1 MKTLRPAGGA
11 DFGRFSPDGRFLAV
25 GDLAGRVQVFATATW
40 KPVTPSFCRR
50 QGDLGGVHPGRPN
63 ARHREHRRNR
73 PPLGRRRAARRSA
86 RRCPASPTRVV
97 PIFTPDDTHLIAAQ
111 ENGHG
116 RLALG
121 QFIVGPLSDSLGRR
135 RPLMAGIM
143 LHIAA
148 SVLCMLA
155 PNLVVLGLARVLQGV
170 GAAAAMVVAIAV
182 VGDLF
187 ADNAAATVLSR
198 LMLVLGVAPVVA
210 PSLGAAVLLHGSW
223 HWVFAALVVLA
234 GALLLVAALAL
245 PETLPPSHR
254 RPLRVRGI
262 AATYVELLRDKRFV
276 ILVLVAALGMSGLFA
291 YIAGASFVLQG
302 TYGLDQQAFALVF
315 GAGAVAL
322 IGATQFNVVLL
333 RRFSPQT
340 ITLWALAAAL
350 LAGGVFVGSLRG
362 ACRRVGRFRRAGVGD
377 PRRDGPCHSQR
388 SCRRAVPASRCR
400 GNRGRAAGRRA
411 VRSRCRGGPAGRGA
425 RKRRVGAVGGDGRRA
440 CSSRCCAL
448 LAVGASTTDDA
459 DDTDVTWMWAR
470 SPIRR
475 SCRGRDRSVPS

>member
-1 MKTLRPAGGA
+1 MIVVLGVMVALGPLTIDMYLPALPKIADDLSVSSSVVQLTLTGT
-11 DFGRFSPDGRFLAV
+11 
-25 GDLAGRVQVFATATW
+25 LAG
-40 KPVTPSFCRR
+40 
-50 QGDLGGVHPGRPN
+50 
-63 ARHREHRRNR
+63 
-73 PPLGRRRAARRSA
+73 
-86 RRCPASPTRVV
+86 
-97 PIFTPDDTHLIAAQ
+97 
-111 ENGHG
+111 
-116 RLALG
+116 LALG
-121 QFIVGPLSDSLGRR
+121 QLIVGPLSDSLGRR

-148 SVLCMLA
+148 SILCVRA
-155 PNLVVLGLARVLQGV
+155 PNLVVLGLARVLQGA

-234 GALLLVAALAL
+234 GVLLLVAALAL

-262 AATYVELLRDKRFV
+262 AATYAELLRDKRFV

-350 LAGGVFVGSLRG
+350 LAAGVFVGLSV
-362 ACRRVGRFRRAGVGD
+362 AHVGGLAGFVVPVWAILGTMGLVI
-377 PRRDGPCHSQR
+377 PNAP
-388 SCRRAVPASRCR
+388 AVALSRHPD
-400 GNRGRAAGRRA
+400 AAGTAAALLGAAQFGLGAA
-411 VRSRCRGGPAGRGA
+411 VAPL
-425 RKRRVGAVGGDGRRA
+425 VGVLGNDELALSVVMAVSVLVA
-440 CSSRCCAL
+440 LLAL

-459 DDTDVTWMWAR
+459 DDTDDTVGVGALAD
-470 SPIRR
+470 PA
-475 SCRGRDRSVPS
+475 